1 MKANLVFPALVI
13 ATGASVGA
21 FQAVAQ
27 GQGYPN
33 KPVHVIIAFPAG
45 TATDIIGR
53 VTTQKLAEIWGRSTV
68 ADNRPGAGSAIGT
81 AAVVKAPRDGYTLLF
96 NSSAHTVNPSL
107 YASLPFDTLRD
118 LVDIAPIAAAPDV
131 LIVSPASIIRP
142 AAECADSRRRGN
154 SRV

>member
-1 MKANLVFPALVI
+1 MM
-13 ATGASVGA
+13 
-21 FQAVAQ
+21 
-27 GQGYPN
+27 
-33 KPVHVIIAFPAG
+33 
-45 TATDIIGR
+45 
-53 VTTQKLAEIWGRSTV
+53 TQKTPICSDTNQFPGAPEKSRRITLDNPNSERYTAV
-68 ADNRPGAGSAIGT
+68 ADNHPGSRSAIGT
-81 AAVVKAPRDGYTLLF
+81 AVVVKAPRDGYTLLF

-142 AAECADSRRRGN
+142 AAECADSRRRGT